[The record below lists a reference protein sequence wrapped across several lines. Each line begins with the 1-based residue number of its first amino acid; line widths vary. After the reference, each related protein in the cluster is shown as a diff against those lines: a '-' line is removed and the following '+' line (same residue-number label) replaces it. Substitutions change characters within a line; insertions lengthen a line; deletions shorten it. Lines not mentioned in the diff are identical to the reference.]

1 MRQAT
6 ANRDDARNAFER
18 AQLLSGRGL
27 LTQADRDTAETRLKV
42 AEANYQATLD
52 TVHSLKAS
60 LQDRRAS
67 YELAQKKLADA
78 VIKAPVAGSISER
91 LIQPGEFIRE
101 NTPVATIVQMNPLKL
116 KTAIQEKHASLIR
129 PGQTVEFDVEAFLN
143 RKFKGRIAYVSPAV
157 DQATRTFAVEALVDN
172 ADRQLKPG
180 FFAKGIVLTRLDE
193 NVIAVPEDAISTLAG
208 VSTVYVI
215 EDGKA
220 RAQQVTLGRAA
231 GQARGNHE
239 RPQRRRAARDDEPE
253 PARHRRHRQRR
264 RAGRRGRRPRR
275 AGNRA
280 GRRPPGSASMKIA
293 EVSVERPVFAIMM
306 TAALIVLGAVSYESL
321 GLDLMPKTDVPV
333 VSVQANLPGAS
344 AEEIET
350 QITKRIEEAVN
361 TISGIDELRASSD
374 QGNSRVTINFT
385 LERDI
390 ESATQ
395 DVRDKLA
402 QIVNQ
407 FPRDT
412 RPLQITKMDPDSQPI
427 FGFAVYGPRA
437 PKELT
442 EIAEK
447 RVKQELETV
456 KDVGSV
462 GYNGERKREIQLLLD
477 ADRLNAY
484 GLTVDEV
491 RTAVQRQ
498 NVEIPGGQFTAGP
511 ADVAVRTM
519 GRIRNVD
526 DFNRIVIAYRTDGS
540 VITFADVGRV
550 QDSVQEVRSAT
561 RLSGTPAIGVQ
572 VRKQSGTNTVEVVD
586 RVQERLA
593 RIQSQLP
600 QDIQISVGNDQSR
613 FIRRSFE
620 DIKMHLILGGLLAS
634 VVVFLFIRNLRI
646 TFIAALAIPT
656 SIIGTFT
663 FMNMAGFTLNNM
675 TMLALSLAT
684 GIVIDDAIVVLENIF
699 RYVEEKG
706 VSPKEAAAAATQ
718 EIGMAVMATT
728 FSLVV
733 IFVPVAFMTGQI
745 GRYFYSFGL
754 TSAAAILISMF
765 VSFTL
770 TPALCA
776 MWMKK
781 EDIKSDHSTTKSGGV
796 YAKIDARLRPD
807 AGVVAAPSARDD
819 GDRRRRRAVGGLPV
833 SVCRQGARAR
843 RRPGRIQHQRAAAAR
858 HELPAHRGVHQ
869 ADRKRGPRAAG
880 AAAGDAERELGL
892 RELQHHDAAAR
903 GAGRHAAGADDPGA
917 ADAAQVPGR
926 AHQRLGRH
934 RHLGRVERRRRPG
947 GPGGGGP
954 GGGGGGGG
962 FNRLN
967 ILIQG
972 PDIQQL
978 QEYTTQLLAKV
989 REIPGVVD
997 ADTNFEP
1004 TQPEL
1009 RINVD
1014 RARAADLGVNID
1026 SLANSLRTLVGGE
1039 EVSEFKDG
1047 DDQFKVL
1054 LRLDEAHRNPAT
1066 MGDLLIPAGPG
1077 KTVKVSDVAA
1087 LKNDYGPAA
1096 IDRYNRQ
1103 RQISVNGNLQGVPL
1117 GEALAA
1123 ARAKV
1128 EELHLKP
1135 GYQAVFGGSARTL
1148 AEASSNFTIALVLA
1162 VIFIYM
1168 VLASQFNSFIHPAD
1182 DHDGAAAQPA
1192 GRPAGADGVRD
1203 DAQRLQRDRPDDAV
1217 RHRQEELDSA
1227 GRLHEHA
1234 PRAGRRAARG
1244 AHPGQP
1250 RAPAPD
1256 SDDDDRHHR
1265 GHAADR
1271 VRQGRRRR
1279 LARLDGG
1286 HHPGRPDP
1294 LPGTDAS
1301 GHAGRVLVFRRPEG
1315 MEPEGSAQAARPAG
1329 PRQARDRQSAQ

>member
-1 MRQAT
+1 
-6 ANRDDARNAFER
+6 
-18 AQLLSGRGL
+18 
-27 LTQADRDTAETRLKV
+27 
-42 AEANYQATLD
+42 
-52 TVHSLKAS
+52 
-60 LQDRRAS
+60 
-67 YELAQKKLADA
+67 
-78 VIKAPVAGSISER
+78 
-91 LIQPGEFIRE
+91 
-101 NTPVATIVQMNPLKL
+101 
-116 KTAIQEKHASLIR
+116 
-129 PGQTVEFDVEAFLN
+129 
-143 RKFKGRIAYVSPAV
+143 
-157 DQATRTFAVEALVDN
+157 
-172 ADRQLKPG
+172 
-180 FFAKGIVLTRLDE
+180 
-193 NVIAVPEDAISTLAG
+193 
-208 VSTVYVI
+208 
-215 EDGKA
+215 
-220 RAQQVTLGRAA
+220 
-231 GQARGNHE
+231 
-239 RPQRRRAARDDEPE
+239 
-253 PARHRRHRQRR
+253 
-264 RAGRRGRRPRR
+264 
-275 AGNRA
+275 
-280 GRRPPGSASMKIA
+280 MKIA
-293 EVSVERPVFAIMM
+293 EVSVNRPVFAIMM

-321 GLDLMPKTDVPV
+321 GLDLMPKTDAAV
-333 VSVQANLPGAS
+333 VNVQANLPGAS

-374 QGNSRVTINFT
+374 QGNARVTITFT
-385 LERDI
+385 LEREI

-412 RPLQITKMDPDSQPI
+412 RPLQITKMDPDAQPI
-427 FGFAVYGPRA
+427 FGFAVIGPRA

-456 KDVGSV
+456 QDVGSV

-484 GLTVDEV
+484 GLTVEEV

-511 ADVAVRTM
+511 AEVAVRTM
-519 GRIRNVD
+519 GRIRNVE
-526 DFNRIVIAYRTDGS
+526 DFNRIVIAYRADGS
-540 VITFADVGRV
+540 VITFADIGRV

-586 RVQERLA
+586 RVQERLD
-593 RIQSQLP
+593 RIQAQLP
-600 QDIQISVGNDQSR
+600 QDIQISIGNDQSR

-620 DIKMHLILGGLLAS
+620 DIKHHLIIGGLLAS
-634 VVVFLFIRNLRI
+634 VVVFLFMRNLRV

-663 FMNMAGFTLNNM
+663 FMKMAGFTLNNM

-706 VSPKEAAAAATQ
+706 VTPKEAAAAATQ
-718 EIGMAVMATT
+718 EIGLAVMATT

-754 TSAAAILISMF
+754 TSAAAILLSMF

-776 MWMKK
+776 LWMKK
-781 EDIKSDHSTTKSGGV
+781 EDIKADHSTTKSGGL
-796 YAKIDARLRPD
+796 YAKIDTAYGKMLVWALHHRPVMMLIALAVTVSAAFLYPYVGKELVPDDDQGEFSVNVRLPRGTSYQRTEEFIKPIEKD
-807 AGVVAAPSARDD
+807 VL
-819 GDRRRRRAVGGLPV
+819 GLPGLQRV
-833 SVCRQGARAR
+833 MQNVNPGFANFNIMMVPLEEREITQQELMVRARQMLRKYQGARISVSGGTDISGASTG
-843 RRPGRIQHQRAAAAR
+843 GR
-858 HELPAHRGVHQ
+858 
-869 ADRKRGPRAAG
+869 
-880 AAAGDAERELGL
+880 
-892 RELQHHDAAAR
+892 
-903 GAGRHAAGADDPGA
+903 
-917 ADAAQVPGR
+917 
-926 AHQRLGRH
+926 
-934 RHLGRVERRRRPG
+934 
-947 GPGGGGP
+947 GPGGG

-972 PDIQQL
+972 PDIEQL
-978 QEYTTQLLAKV
+978 QQYTVQLMEKV

-997 ADTNFEP
+997 VDTNFEP

-1014 RARAADLGVNID
+1014 RARAADMGVNID

-1039 EVSEFKDG
+1039 EVSEYKDG

-1054 LRLDEAHRNPAT
+1054 LRLDEQHRNPVT

-1077 KTVKVSDVAA
+1077 KTVKVSDVAQ

-1123 ARAKV
+1123 AREKV

-1168 VLASQFNSFIHPAD
+1168 VLASQFNSFVHPLTIMTALPLSLPAGLLALMAFGMTINVYSAIGLMMLFGIVKKNSILQVDYTNTLREQGIERHEALIQANHVRLRPILMTTIAIVAGMLPIAFGKGAGAGSRASMAVTILGGQILCLLLTLLVTPVVYSYFD
-1182 DHDGAAAQPA
+1182 DLREWSPAAA
-1192 GRPAGADGVRD
+1192 
-1203 DAQRLQRDRPDDAV
+1203 L
-1217 RHRQEELDSA
+1217 
-1227 GRLHEHA
+1227 
-1234 PRAGRRAARG
+1234 
-1244 AHPGQP
+1244 
-1250 RAPAPD
+1250 
-1256 SDDDDRHHR
+1256 
-1265 GHAADR
+1265 
-1271 VRQGRRRR
+1271 RR
-1279 LARLDGG
+1279 LT
-1286 HHPGRPDP
+1286 GR
-1294 LPGTDAS
+1294 
-1301 GHAGRVLVFRRPEG
+1301 
-1315 MEPEGSAQAARPAG
+1315 G
-1329 PRQARDRQSAQ
+1329 PRKPVPVEQSGS